1 MPRPIK
7 KRAPKSETREENIQ
21 HTLEQFRETAAARQN
36 QIIVGVVLIIAIVA
50 AVLGFMYLNAGTERK
65 AAELEYMGYKEFN
78 ALNVEIP
85 DPKDL
90 RAERAL
96 PYFKQAMEM
105 RPTPFSQYY
114 IGLCYY
120 ELGEYDS
127 AVDALQGLV
136 DDYPDE
142 SRFVPPGLYKLGM
155 AHLRSGRNEQALE
168 TFGRFRKVGIRAF
181 GDLALLESARILESM
196 GKMEESVTM
205 YETLSFEYPSSVFAT
220 EARAK
225 TQPEEAARP
234 AFSDT
239 TADRPLVLRPMEQGA
254 DGGGP
259 GEPYRVK

>member
-1 MPRPIK
+1 MPRTIK
-7 KRAPKSETREENIQ
+7 KRVSKSESREENIQ
-21 HTLEQFRETAAARQN
+21 HTLEQFREVAAARQK
-36 QIIVGVVLIIAIVA
+36 QFIMGGVAILLIIAV
-50 AVLGFMYLNAGTERK
+50 VLGFMYMNAGTKSK

-85 DPKDL
+85 APKDL

-96 PYFKQAMEM
+96 PYFKQALEL

-114 IGLCYY
+114 IGLSYY
-120 ELGEYDS
+120 ELGEYES
-127 AVDALQGLV
+127 AVDALQKLV
-136 DDYPDE
+136 DMYPDE

-155 AHLRSGRNEQALE
+155 AHLRAGRSEQALE
-168 TFGRFRKVGIRAF
+168 VFGRFRKVGIKVF

-196 GKMEESVTM
+196 GKMEESVIM

-225 TQPEEAARP
+225 TQPVEATRP
-234 AFSDT
+234 GAA
-239 TADRPLVLRPMEQGA
+239 ADRPLVLRPLEQGA

-259 GEPYRVK
+259 GEPYRAK